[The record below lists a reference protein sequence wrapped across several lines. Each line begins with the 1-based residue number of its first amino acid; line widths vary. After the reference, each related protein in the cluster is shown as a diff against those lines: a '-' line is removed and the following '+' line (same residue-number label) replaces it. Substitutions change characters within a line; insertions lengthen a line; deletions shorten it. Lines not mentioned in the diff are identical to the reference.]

1 MSLRPGRR
9 RTADIDIV
17 RTVAALRETVA
28 AWRAAGETVAFVP
41 TMGGIHAGHLSLV
54 HAARKSADRVAI
66 SLFVNP
72 RQFGA
77 NEDFAS
83 YPAHEAEDAAALLAA
98 GSDAIYAPGT
108 AAIYPEGFATTVSV
122 ADLTAGLC
130 GPHRPGHFDGVATI
144 VAKLLLQCGPDR
156 ALFGEKDFQQLQV
169 IRRLVRDLDIPVEIL
184 GVPTVRDP
192 DGLALSSRNAY
203 LNEAER
209 RAAPV
214 LFRTLS
220 ALAETVAEGKVDCR
234 AAAKAAE
241 EELLAAGFSSVDYVA
256 VCDAEALAPVDRVA
270 GKARVFG
277 AARLGA
283 TRLIDNLPVPHL
295 DKKAG

>member
-1 MSLRPGRR
+1 MRPGRR

-28 AWRAAGETVAFVP
+28 AWRSAGETVALVP

-54 HAARKSADRVAI
+54 HAARRNADRVVT

-72 RQFGA
+72 MQFGA

-83 YPAHEAEDAAALLAA
+83 YPAHEADDAAALSAA
-98 GSDAIYAPGT
+98 GSDAIYAPGA
-108 AAIYPEGFATTVSV
+108 AAIYPEGFATAVSV
-122 ADLTAGLC
+122 SGLTAGLC
-130 GPHRPGHFDGVATI
+130 GPHRPGHFDGVATV
-144 VAKLLLQCGPDR
+144 VAKLLLQCAPDK

-184 GVPTVRDP
+184 SVPTVRDS

-203 LNEAER
+203 LDDAGR
-209 RAAPV
+209 RAAPA

-220 ALAETVAEGKVDCR
+220 VLAETVADGTVDCR
-234 AAAKAAE
+234 TAAGAAAGD
-241 EELLAAGFSSVDYVA
+241 LLAAGFSSVDYVA
-256 VCDAEALAPVDRVA
+256 VCDAETLVPVDRVA
-270 GKARVFG
+270 GDARVFG
-277 AARLGA
+277 AARLGT
-283 TRLIDNLPVPHL
+283 TRLIDNLPVPRI
-295 DKKAG
+295 DRNAG

>member
-1 MSLRPGRR
+1 MRPGCR

-28 AWRAAGETVAFVP
+28 AWRSAGEIVALVP

-54 HAARKSADRVAI
+54 HAARLNADRVVT

-72 RQFGA
+72 MQFGT

-83 YPAHEAEDAAALLAA
+83 YPAHEADDAAALSAA
-98 GSDAIYAPGT
+98 GSDAIYAPGA

-122 ADLTAGLC
+122 SGLTAGLC
-130 GPHRPGHFDGVATI
+130 GPHRPGHFDGVATV
-144 VAKLLLQCGPDR
+144 VAKLLLQCAPDK

-184 GVPTVRDP
+184 SVPTVRDSE
-192 DGLALSSRNAY
+192 GLALSSRNAY
-203 LNEAER
+203 LDKAGR
-209 RAAPV
+209 RAAPA

-220 ALAETVAEGKVDCR
+220 ALAETVADGTVDCG
-234 AAAKAAE
+234 AAAGAAAGD
-241 EELLAAGFSSVDYVA
+241 LLAAGFSSVDYVA
-256 VCDAEALAPVDRVA
+256 VCDAETLVPVDRVT
-270 GKARVFG
+270 GDARVFG
-277 AARLGA
+277 AARLGT
-283 TRLIDNLPVPHL
+283 TRLIDNLPVPPIERN
-295 DKKAG
+295 AG